1 MGVGAEHQVAAGGV
15 QHALRFAG
23 GTGGVEDEQRVFRV
37 HALGLAGVGLAV
49 DDGVEPAVARHLHVD
64 RAAGVAHHQH
74 GFDGVGAGHLQRRVD
89 VGLKRHGLAAAQA
102 LRSEEHT
109 SELQSLMRISYA
121 VFCLKKKKNKAEIHH
136 HTYSTTTAHIHE
148 SYK

>member
-1 MGVGAEHQVAAGGV
+1 MRISDWSSDVCSSDLAVAGHPAHVGGAPVDVVFLEVEHRLMGVGAEHQVAAGGV

-74 GFDGVGAGHLQRRVD
+74 GSIGRANV
-89 VGLKRHGLAAAQA
+89 
-102 LRSEEHT
+102 
-109 SELQSLMRISYA
+109 
-121 VFCLKKKKNKAEIHH
+121 
-136 HTYSTTTAHIHE
+136 
-148 SYK
+148 